1 MIAASLITQI
11 KYFENY
17 YLEMS
22 YDSYLMEIW
31 NCSLRHL
38 ASIPRTNN
46 HSEAANRQVKEAVKY
61 AHSTVWGFWEK
72 MIKLQG
78 QTDKRSED
86 FYGGTDPDPPRDN
99 YWVMRDAAI
108 IKLLGQLQ
116 YTVSCWHTTLQAT
129 LDEEHGFQ
137 VFNVL
142 SFVCVN
148 IVNFVIL

>member
-1 MIAASLITQI
+1 MI
-11 KYFENY
+11 E
-17 YLEMS
+17 
-22 YDSYLMEIW
+22 
-31 NCSLRHL
+31 
-38 ASIPRTNN
+38 
-46 HSEAANRQVKEAVKY
+46 
-61 AHSTVWGFWEK
+61 
-72 MIKLQG
+72 LQS

-108 IKLLGQLQ
+108 IKLLDNYNSTQCPA
-116 YTVSCWHTTLQAT
+116 VFQAT

>member
-1 MIAASLITQI
+1 MI
-11 KYFENY
+11 E
-17 YLEMS
+17 
-22 YDSYLMEIW
+22 
-31 NCSLRHL
+31 
-38 ASIPRTNN
+38 
-46 HSEAANRQVKEAVKY
+46 
-61 AHSTVWGFWEK
+61 
-72 MIKLQG
+72 LQG

-108 IKLLGQLQ
+108 IKLLDN
-116 YTVSCWHTTLQAT
+116 YTTLQAT